1 MWQILGIFASF
12 APLLLIFWLANLGQR
27 LRERGVPHMTPVV
40 VSYTLV
46 GFLYGFC
53 ILGGLAMLFVDTALK
68 MQPETAAIFANMDP
82 NPLEQIT
89 SWPWLIWGTLIP
101 SIFGLVFLT
110 RPARRFAARLIDID
124 PGHPVHAVALSLT
137 MAPLVMMGMTVGI
150 GLGTMTAGLEQQVQE
165 TGMPPV
171 SLAALWAQTGVFVLI
186 ALVGV
191 GWLSRRSLGQSLV
204 RLGIVKPKLREVL
217 IGIGLAFA
225 LVAAVMVVSAIAGA
239 MGMGEDQEVSELTE
253 TLLGTLLSSPLGI
266 LSIGLAAAIGE
277 EPLFRGA
284 AQPRFGLLVTSVLF
298 ALVHNN
304 YGLSFATVIVFGL
317 GLVLGLIRIRYNTT
331 TSMITH
337 AVYNST
343 LVTVSMVAVSIAQNA
358 AK

>member
-1 MWQILGIFASF
+1 M
-12 APLLLIFWLANLGQR
+12 
-27 LRERGVPHMTPVV
+27 V
-40 VSYTLV
+40 
-46 GFLYGFC
+46 
-53 ILGGLAMLFVDTALK
+53 
-68 MQPETAAIFANMDP
+68 
-82 NPLEQIT
+82 
-89 SWPWLIWGTLIP
+89 
-101 SIFGLVFLT
+101 
-110 RPARRFAARLIDID
+110 
-124 PGHPVHAVALSLT
+124 
-137 MAPLVMMGMTVGI
+137 
-150 GLGTMTAGLEQQVQE
+150 
-165 TGMPPV
+165 
-171 SLAALWAQTGVFVLI
+171 
-186 ALVGV
+186 
-191 GWLSRRSLGQSLV
+191 
-204 RLGIVKPKLREVL
+204 
-217 IGIGLAFA
+217 
-225 LVAAVMVVSAIAGA
+225 AVMIVESAIAGA

-343 LVTVSMVAVSIAQNA
+343 LVTVSMLAVSVAQNA